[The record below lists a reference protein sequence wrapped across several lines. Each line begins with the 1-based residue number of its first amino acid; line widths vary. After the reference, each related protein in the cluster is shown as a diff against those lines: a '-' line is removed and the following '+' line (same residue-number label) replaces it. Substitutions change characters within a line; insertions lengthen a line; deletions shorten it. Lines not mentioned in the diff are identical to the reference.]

1 MGKTVK
7 QTAREVRRE
16 ELIIFLKERGKL
28 NYVFDIITKLED
40 PTYEMDALQIQRL
53 RAALDTRVKLLGKY
67 LPDMKA
73 VEMQATV
80 AISSADDWAKDD
92 NT

>member
-1 MGKTVK
+1 MGKTK
-7 QTAREVRRE
+7 KDITREGRRE
-16 ELIIFLKERGKL
+16 EMIRYLKERGKTQ
-28 NYVFDIITKLED
+28 YVFDLIDKLED
-40 PTYEMDALQIQRL
+40 ESLDMDALTIQRL

-80 AISSADDWAKDD
+80 AISSADSWAEDD
-92 NT
+92 NS